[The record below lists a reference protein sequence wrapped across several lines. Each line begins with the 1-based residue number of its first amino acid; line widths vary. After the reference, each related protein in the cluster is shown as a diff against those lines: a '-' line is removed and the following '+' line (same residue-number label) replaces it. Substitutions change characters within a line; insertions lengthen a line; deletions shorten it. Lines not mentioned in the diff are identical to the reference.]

1 MTFHTAVYLGN
12 GLLSWS
18 TKDIAKAY
26 LRGWS
31 PAGLAC
37 SQCHSVTPGTVMPR
51 RSPLNHWSLLVIPLL
66 SR

>member
-31 PAGLAC
+31 PAWLA
-37 SQCHSVTPGTVMPR
+37 
-51 RSPLNHWSLLVIPLL
+51 RS
-66 SR
+66 